1 MNELLLVLP
10 LALVLGIKHSF
21 DADHVIA
28 VSTILTRLKS
38 IRQSISATGSWTV
51 GHMITA
57 GAITFVLFTF
67 RETILSAYLASFESA
82 VGVMMMVLGAVSFF
96 SVLGVRVH
104 SHTHKHDGEEEH
116 SHFHLHIFG
125 HGKDHAPRNN
135 AYMFGV
141 GIVHGLASNDELL
154 ILVTASLGLATFAE
168 VLVGIG
174 TFSIGVASGMVFY
187 GLGVGFAMTRIMSIN
202 LWAALNLLA
211 GAISIAYGAMLF
223 TGLV

>member
-10 LALVLGIKHSF
+10 LALVLGFKHSF

-28 VSTILTRLKS
+28 VSAILTRLKS
-38 IRQSISATGSWTV
+38 IRQSVAATGSWAV

-57 GAITFVLFTF
+57 GAITFTLFTF
-67 RETILSAYLASFESA
+67 RETILSAYLALFESA
-82 VGVMMMVLGAVSFF
+82 VGLMLVVLGAVSLF
-96 SVLGVRVH
+96 SVFGVRVH
-104 SHTHKHDGEEEH
+104 SHTHKHDEEEEH
-116 SHFHLHIFG
+116 SHFHMHIFG
-125 HGKDHAPRNN
+125 HGKDHSHRNS

-141 GIVHGLASNDELL
+141 GIVQGLASNDELL
-154 ILVTASLGLATFAE
+154 VLVTASLGLATFAE

-174 TFSIGVASGMVFY
+174 TFSIGVAFGMAFY
-187 GLGVGFAMTRIMSIN
+187 GLGIGFAMTKIRNIN
-202 LWAALNLLA
+202 LWAVLNLLA

>member
-38 IRQSISATGSWTV
+38 IRQSIAATGSWTV

-67 RETILSAYLASFESA
+67 RETILSAYLALFESA
-82 VGVMMMVLGAVSFF
+82 VGVMMMVLGSASFF

-116 SHFHLHIFG
+116 SHFHIHIFG

-154 ILVTASLGLATFAE
+154 ILMTASLGLATFAE

-187 GLGVGFAMTRIMSIN
+187 GLGVGFAMTRIRSIN